1 MLSGVC
7 SCVLP
12 GGGIRCLLCPGVFR
26 GYGKPLEMM
35 GVRHKHRSALRK
47 SYQTLG
53 VTEDC
58 EDEDLR
64 LAFVHLAKQYH
75 PDSGSSTAD
84 AGRFS
89 EVEGAYRMIQKQ
101 RNLEKERGELLPD
114 VEEFDIQHTAPQHR
128 HFLTYDTGRGT
139 LSQRQRRFTVE
150 RAQKAVENVMEHRLK
165 KIQASERNTLVGKD
179 KTRARDIKTRFGI
192 DRLVEDYIQEAM
204 NRGEFSHL
212 SGMGKPL
219 KDRSSSQNP
228 HVDFVTHKLNEILID
243 NGFTPEW
250 IQLSKEIRE
259 ESKDLQEHMNRTRE
273 TLGDLPF
280 ALEDLKTWGET
291 LASAEVTVKRINNKI
306 NKYNLLV
313 PILQKQMVQVNLKYL
328 EEKALQRPAN
338 SRIKTPV
345 VRSEKP
351 EEVSSIFDF
360 LIASFDSRKN

>member
-1 MLSGVC
+1 MLSVVC
-7 SCVLP
+7 SCVSETPL
-12 GGGIRCLLCPGVFR
+12 RCLMCLGRFR
-26 GYGKPLEMM
+26 SRREPLEKL
-35 GVRHKHRSALRK
+35 GVRYKHRAALKK

-53 VTEDC
+53 LAEDC
-58 EDEDLR
+58 QDEDLR

-75 PDSGSSTAD
+75 PDSGCSSAD
-84 AGRFS
+84 ANKFS
-89 EVEGAYRMIQKQ
+89 EVEGAYRMIQRQ
-101 RNLEKERGELLPD
+101 RNMLKERAEQLPD

-165 KIQASERNTLVGKD
+165 KIQAAERNTLVGKD
-179 KTRARDIKTRFGI
+179 KTRAKDIKTRFGI

-204 NRGEFSHL
+204 NKGEFSQL

-259 ESKDLQEHMNRTRE
+259 ESKDLQEYLNNTRE
-273 TLGDLPF
+273 TLGPF
-280 ALEDLKTWGET
+280 PFTSEDLNIWDAALK
-291 LASAEVTVKRINNKI
+291 SAETTAKRINDKI

-313 PILQKQMVQVNLKYL
+313 PILQKQMVQINLKNF
-328 EEKALQRPAN
+328 EKKAMERPPN
-338 SRIKTPV
+338 SRVKEAPLGESPRQEEPV
-345 VRSEKP
+345 
-351 EEVSSIFDF
+351 SILDF
-360 LIASFDSRKN
+360 LMGSFESRKN